1 MLTRISGR
9 PAAYEASHGHS
20 INDYSDR
27 LLLAALLVLA
37 GLEVVLVARANDG
50 GVTARLVEE
59 PLAEGLL
66 AALIERRVGETR
78 VSVSVRGSETVK
90 TFVV

>member
-1 MLTRISGR
+1 M
-9 PAAYEASHGHS
+9 AAGGHL
-20 INDYSDR
+20 R
-27 LLLAALLVLA
+27 VL
-37 GLEVVLVARANDG
+37 VVLGDVGKGLSGKLRRAE
-50 GVTARLVEE
+50 AAVEE

>member
-1 MLTRISGR
+1 M
-9 PAAYEASHGHS
+9 
-20 INDYSDR
+20 NR
-27 LLLAALLVLA
+27 LLLAALPVLA
-37 GLEVVLVARANDG
+37 GLEVVLVASADDG

-66 AALIERRVGETR
+66 AALIERRVGESR
-78 VSVSVRGSETVK
+78 VSVSVRGSKTAK

>member
-1 MLTRISGR
+1 M
-9 PAAYEASHGHS
+9 
-20 INDYSDR
+20 NR
-27 LLLAALLVLA
+27 LLLAALPVLA
-37 GLEVVLVARANDG
+37 GLDVVLVASADDG

-78 VSVSVRGSETVK
+78 VSVSVRGSKTAK

>member
-1 MLTRISGR
+1 MKTSM
-9 PAAYEASHGHS
+9 
-20 INDYSDR
+20 NR
-27 LLLAALLVLA
+27 LLLAALPVLA
-37 GLEVVLVARANDG
+37 GLDVVLVASADDG

-78 VSVSVRGSETVK
+78 VSVSVRGSETVN

>member
-1 MLTRISGR
+1 MMRRTR
-9 PAAYEASHGHS
+9 HQS
-20 INDYSDR
+20 IKTSMNR
-27 LLLAALLVLA
+27 LLLAALPVLA
-37 GLEVVLVARANDG
+37 GLEVVLVASADDG

>member
-1 MLTRISGR
+1 M
-9 PAAYEASHGHS
+9 
-20 INDYSDR
+20 NR
-27 LLLAALLVLA
+27 LLLAALPVLA
-37 GLEVVLVARANDG
+37 GLEVVLVASADDG

-78 VSVSVRGSETVK
+78 VSVSVRGSETVE

>member
-1 MLTRISGR
+1 M
-9 PAAYEASHGHS
+9 
-20 INDYSDR
+20 NR

-37 GLEVVLVARANDG
+37 GLEVVLVASADDG

-90 TFVV
+90 AFVV

>member
-1 MLTRISGR
+1 L
-9 PAAYEASHGHS
+9 
-20 INDYSDR
+20 NR
-27 LLLAALLVLA
+27 LLLPVLA
-37 GLEVVLVARANDG
+37 GLEVVLVASADGG

-78 VSVSVRGSETVK
+78 VSVSVRGSKTAK

>member
-1 MLTRISGR
+1 MMRRTR
-9 PAAYEASHGHS
+9 HQS
-20 INDYSDR
+20 IKTSILNR
-27 LLLAALLVLA
+27 LLLAALPVLA
-37 GLEVVLVARANDG
+37 GLEVVLVASADDG

>member
-1 MLTRISGR
+1 M
-9 PAAYEASHGHS
+9 
-20 INDYSDR
+20 NR
-27 LLLAALLVLA
+27 LLLAALPVLA
-37 GLEVVLVARANDG
+37 GLEVVLVASADDG

-78 VSVSVRGSETVK
+78 VSVSVRGSKTAK

>member
-1 MLTRISGR
+1 M
-9 PAAYEASHGHS
+9 
-20 INDYSDR
+20 NR

-37 GLEVVLVARANDG
+37 GLEVVLVASADDG

>member
-1 MLTRISGR
+1 M
-9 PAAYEASHGHS
+9 
-20 INDYSDR
+20 NR

-37 GLEVVLVARANDG
+37 GLEVVLVASADDG

-78 VSVSVRGSETVK
+78 VSVSVRGSKTVK

>member
-1 MLTRISGR
+1 M
-9 PAAYEASHGHS
+9 
-20 INDYSDR
+20 NR
-27 LLLAALLVLA
+27 LLLAALPVLA
-37 GLEVVLVARANDG
+37 GLEVVLVASADGG

-78 VSVSVRGSETVK
+78 VSVSVRGSKTAK

>member
-1 MLTRISGR
+1 M
-9 PAAYEASHGHS
+9 
-20 INDYSDR
+20 NR
-27 LLLAALLVLA
+27 LLLAALPVLA
-37 GLEVVLVARANDG
+37 GLEVVLVASADDG

-78 VSVSVRGSETVK
+78 VSVSVRGSKTVK

>member
-1 MLTRISGR
+1 M
-9 PAAYEASHGHS
+9 
-20 INDYSDR
+20 NR

-37 GLEVVLVARANDG
+37 GLEVVLVASADDG

-78 VSVSVRGSETVK
+78 VSVSVRGSKTAK

>member
-1 MLTRISGR
+1 M
-9 PAAYEASHGHS
+9 
-20 INDYSDR
+20 NR
-27 LLLAALLVLA
+27 LLLAALPVLA
-37 GLEVVLVARANDG
+37 GLDVVLVASADDG

-78 VSVSVRGSETVK
+78 VSVSVRGPKTAK